1 MGESCFSALSTVKQ
15 TRCRLAEGGSIR
27 SILSIYIGPIM
38 TFIPG
43 REDVENDERKGGRRL
58 SRGANSAQPPN
69 SSFGTCTSWS
79 GKGRTTVTLRVQV
92 PFFTLTEG
100 KKDGLTIRLAEKRKS
115 SLSNAGSG
123 QGGQGSGKGFQRAAL
138 S

>member
-1 MGESCFSALSTVKQ
+1 
-15 TRCRLAEGGSIR
+15 
-27 SILSIYIGPIM
+27 M

-43 REDVENDERKGGRRL
+43 SEDEENDERKGGRRL

-92 PFFTLTEG
+92 PFFKLTEG
-100 KKDGLTIRLAEKRKS
+100 KKGRPNYSLGREEKVLAQQRRKWTGRARVGEGISKS
-115 SLSNAGSG
+115 SAELRRADRPKDKFPRFAASRDSSGGNGSSP
-123 QGGQGSGKGFQRAAL
+123 QKTF
-138 S
+138 

>member
-1 MGESCFSALSTVKQ
+1 
-15 TRCRLAEGGSIR
+15 
-27 SILSIYIGPIM
+27 M

-43 REDVENDERKGGRRL
+43 REDEENDEREGGRRL

-69 SSFGTCTSWS
+69 SSFGACRA
-79 GKGRTTVTLRVQV
+79 GKGGPRPVTLRVQV

-100 KKDGLTIRLAEKRKS
+100 KKEGLTIRLVEKRKS

-123 QGGQGSGKGFQRAAL
+123 QGGQGLGKGFQRAAL